1 MVYYEE
7 AELFMKLSRTYQISF
22 CEISPLKIRGDRGV
36 MEVMEV
42 TPCVPLTLR
51 GRFKEYLSLRGR

>member
-1 MVYYEE
+1 
-7 AELFMKLSRTYQISF
+7 MKLSRTYQISF